1 MIEMKNFNELYNKVI
16 SEARISLSSIKSVS
30 RGVPNI
36 EQVKEELLKLFKFN
50 SWNEFIDFQKTGQC
64 DYIAKVVCKLFP
76 KFKMVSVY
84 VDISP
89 DAKKKMGPGY
99 TYAIHYLNKLNDTY
113 YDFAK
118 GANCYDGV
126 YILDGL
132 GNKYDVNVTL
142 AESSQ
147 FSKEMIEDPKSIGTN
162 LR

>member
-1 MIEMKNFNELYNKVI
+1 MNNFDKLYNKI
-16 SEARISLSSIKSVS
+16 ITEARIPISSLKPITRSV
-30 RGVPNI
+30 PDI

-50 SWNEFIDFQKTGQC
+50 SWNEFIDFQKAGQC
-64 DYIAKVVCKLFP
+64 DYIAKLVCKLFP

-89 DAKKKMGPGY
+89 EARKKMSPGY
-99 TYAIHYLNKLNDTY
+99 TFAIHYLNKLNGKY

-118 GANCYDGV
+118 GTNCYEGI

-132 GNKYDVNVTL
+132 GNKYDVNITPKE
-142 AESSQ
+142 ASR
-147 FSKEMIEDPKSIGTN
+147 FSKEIEEDPKSIGTT

>member
-1 MIEMKNFNELYNKVI
+1 MNKFDKLFHKI
-16 SEARISLSSIKSVS
+16 ITETRIPIFSIKPITRSI
-30 RGVPNI
+30 PNI

-50 SWNEFIDFQKTGQC
+50 SWNEFIDFQKAGQC
-64 DYIAKVVCKLFP
+64 DYIAKLVCRLFP

-89 DAKKKMGPGY
+89 EARKKMSPEY
-99 TYAIHYLNKLNDTY
+99 TFAIHYLNKLNGKY

-118 GANCYDGV
+118 GTNCYEDV

-132 GNKYDVNVTL
+132 GDKYDVNITPE
-142 AESSQ
+142 ESAR
-147 FSKEMIEDPKSIGTN
+147 FSKEIEEDPKSIGTT

>member
-1 MIEMKNFNELYNKVI
+1 MNKFDKLFYKI
-16 SEARISLSSIKSVS
+16 ITEARIPISSLKPITRSV
-30 RGVPNI
+30 PDI

-50 SWNEFIDFQKTGQC
+50 SWNEFIDFQKAGQC
-64 DYIAKVVCKLFP
+64 DYIAKLVCKLFP

-89 DAKKKMGPGY
+89 EARKKMGPGY
-99 TYAIHYLNKLNDTY
+99 TFAIHYLNKLNGKY

-118 GANCYDGV
+118 GTNCYEGI

-132 GNKYDVNVTL
+132 GDKYDVNITL
-142 AESSQ
+142 KEASR
-147 FSKEMIEDPKSIGTN
+147 FSKEIEEDPKSIGTT